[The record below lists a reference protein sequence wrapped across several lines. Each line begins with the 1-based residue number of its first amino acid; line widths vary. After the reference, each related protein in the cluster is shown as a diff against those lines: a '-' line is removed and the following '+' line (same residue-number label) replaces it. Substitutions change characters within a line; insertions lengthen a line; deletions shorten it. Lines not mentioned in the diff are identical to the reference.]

1 MINFNRISKFI
12 LMKKFYSFLCCYFLF
27 IQFSQSLFAQP
38 IISYN
43 AVITGLNQPVDVVS
57 ADDGSNRIFVVE
69 QGGVIKVFSSTYAAL
84 GTFLT
89 VTGISTGGEQGLLSL
104 AFHPNYETNGFFWVY
119 YTNSNGDLEVA
130 RYKVS
135 TGNAN
140 LADAASKQVVIT
152 IPHPGQT
159 NHNGAKINF
168 GRDSYLYFA
177 TGDGGGSGDPANNA
191 QNGNSLLGK
200 MIRINART
208 STSGPF
214 YTIPSDNPFVTNPN
228 VADEIWALGLRNPF
242 RWSFDRANGNMWIGD
257 VGQGQKEEINYR
269 TAAQSA
275 GVNYGWRCYEGSLA
289 FNTAGCLAQSN
300 YVFPVY
306 EYDNLSGTNTPAS
319 VVGGYVYRGSAYPAM
334 SGYYYATDVYSGN
347 LYKINISNF
356 SASVQTGLPTLVA
369 GFGETESGE
378 LLATSLNGTV
388 YALVPATPTSIDDL
402 NDAQKPRLY
411 PTVVTQKRFTLE
423 LPEAY
428 TELQIINVNGVVLKQ
443 QTIRGLSGAV
453 QISLDQIPSGIYI
466 VRLLH
471 PKKVWTTKVIIK

>member
-1 MINFNRISKFI
+1 
-12 LMKKFYSFLCCYFLF
+12 MKKFYSFLFCCFLS
-27 IQFSQSLFAQP
+27 IQFSQSIFAQP
-38 IISYN
+38 IITYN
-43 AVITGLNQPVDVVS
+43 SVITGLNQPVDVVN

-69 QGGVIKVFSSTYAAL
+69 QGGTIKVFSSAYASL

-140 LADAASKQVVIT
+140 IADPATKQVVIT

-159 NHNGAKINF
+159 NHNGAKLNF

-177 TGDGGGSGDPANNA
+177 TGDGGGSGDPLNNA

-208 STSGPF
+208 SASGPF
-214 YTIPSDNPFVTNPN
+214 YTIPSDNPFVANPN

-306 EYDNLSGTNTPAS
+306 EYDNLSGNNTPAS
-319 VVGGYVYRGSAYPAM
+319 VVGGYVYRGSAYPTMA
-334 SGYYYATDVYSGN
+334 GYYYATDVYSGN

-356 SASVQTGLPTLVA
+356 STSVQTGLPTFVA

-388 YALVPATPTSIDDL
+388 YSLVPATPTSVDDL

-423 LPEAY
+423 LPTVY
-428 TELQIINVNGVVLKQ
+428 NELQII
-443 QTIRGLSGAV
+443 SM
-453 QISLDQIPSGIYI
+453 SGIIIQQENMKRRTGVQQITIPALTPGIYL
-466 VRLLH
+466 VRLTGASSSFVQ
-471 PKKVWTTKVIIK
+471 KIVVQ